1 MLALAAVRVVL
12 CAGQPDVL
20 DRIRDSDD
28 LYICAYPYF
37 NVSEMLAVA
46 RLYQKSTAQSG
57 KPIIVFNGAACRP
70 PPHPRRPEGFCQLS
84 TSPLPMS

>member
-1 MLALAAVRVVL
+1 ML

-46 RLYQKSTAQSG
+46 RLYEKSTAQSG

-70 PPHPRRPEGFCQLS
+70 PPHPRRTSGQLI